1 MAKRRDQWAGYRA
14 YRYGSAA
21 PVSLPRVFTGGK
33 RKSAAARV
41 MDVLRDWR
49 STPFEHEGSARAGIR
64 ASLCL
69 QGHDWQIA
77 DNEAAALVDEALR
90 LLGAKRPS
98 WLEGQRQY
106 TIPVENCQNCGG
118 PLDADDMAN
127 HRRFCSPECT
137 AAAKQFRADWH
148 KKVEA
153 IARSV
158 AWYTV
163 SKEKQPE
170 RKCENPDCGKMF
182 KPGTLDYM
190 RSTDTCSPECA
201 REVTMLRNNPLR
213 MCVGCGVQFRAK
225 WVNDKFHSKECRE
238 AHRSRTRIAATAE
251 KNAPRPCDQCGKQF
265 TPSRAD
271 ARFCGERCKWQ
282 WQNAK
287 AKAQRRE
294 ANAPRPC
301 ANPECSEVFEP
312 ETARAKY
319 CDRRCANRAA
329 YLRQA
334 EAKEASRFI
343 CEEVPFMEAA
353 E

>member
-98 WLEGQRQY
+98 WLEGQPQY

-127 HRRFCSPECT
+127 HRRFCSLECT

-163 SKEKQPE
+163 SREKQPE
-170 RKCENPDCGKMF
+170 RPCEVCGNLYR
-182 KPGTLDYM
+182 PGTLDYM
-190 RSTDTCSPECA
+190 RKTETCSSECA
-201 REVTMLRNNPLR
+201 RELIASRQPER
-213 MCVGCGVQFRAK
+213 ECAGCGIRFKPSVGHG
-225 WVNDKFHSKECRE
+225 KFHSILCRE

-251 KNAPRPCDQCGKQF
+251 RNAPRPCDQCGKQF
-265 TPSRAD
+265 EPKRAD
-271 ARFCGERCKWQ
+271 ARFCGERCNWQ
-282 WQNAK
+282 YQNEK
-287 AKAQRRE
+287 RKEDRRE
-294 ANAPRPC
+294 KLADKRC
-301 ANPECSEVFEP
+301 VECGETFE
-312 ETARAKY
+312 ALKGHAKFCDVKCRNRHNDRKRA
-319 CDRRCANRAA
+319 
-329 YLRQA
+329 L
-334 EAKEASRFI
+334 AKEASRFV
-343 CEEVPFMEAA
+343 CEEVSFREAA

>member
-1 MAKRRDQWAGYRA
+1 MAKRRDQWAGYQA
-14 YRYGSAA
+14 YRYGSAS
-21 PVSLPRVFTGGK
+21 PVSLPRVFTGEK

-49 STPFEHEGSARAGIR
+49 STPFEHEAAVRAGIR

-69 QGHDWQIA
+69 QKHPWQVA
-77 DNEAAALVDEALR
+77 DNEAAALVEEALH
-90 LLGAKRPS
+90 LLGAKRPT
-98 WLEGQRQY
+98 WLQGQPQY
-106 TIPVENCQNCGG
+106 TIPVESCQNCGG
-118 PLDADDMAN
+118 PLDADDTAN

-137 AAAKQFRADWH
+137 AAAKQYRADWH
-148 KKVEA
+148 AKIEA

-170 RKCENPDCGKMF
+170 RECEVCRKLYR
-182 KPGTLDYM
+182 PGTLDYM
-190 RSTDTCSPECA
+190 RNTDTCSPECA
-201 REVTMLRNNPLR
+201 RQLVARRQPERE
-213 MCVGCGVQFRAK
+213 CAGCGTRFKPV
-225 WVNDKFHSKECRE
+225 VGHGKFHSVECRE
-238 AHRSRTRIAATAE
+238 AYRNRTRIAATAE

-271 ARFCGERCKWQ
+271 ARFCGERCNWQ

-301 ANPECSEVFEP
+301 ANPECNEVFEP

-334 EAKEASRFI
+334 EAKETSRFI